1 MTITRFAIIRTFS
14 FKRAALWAQIGLC
27 LILASLAYT
36 YAIVCFAAMAAS
48 ETITNPLVVQTVVAM
63 LLVVA
68 LFGWALRACF
78 ALENLR

>member
-36 YAIVCFAAMAAS
+36 YAIVCCAAMAVYETTTAS
-48 ETITNPLVVQTVVAM
+48 LIAQAIVAM
-63 LLVVA
+63 LLVFA
-68 LFGWALRACF
+68 FFGWGLRARF
-78 ALENLR
+78 AIETLD